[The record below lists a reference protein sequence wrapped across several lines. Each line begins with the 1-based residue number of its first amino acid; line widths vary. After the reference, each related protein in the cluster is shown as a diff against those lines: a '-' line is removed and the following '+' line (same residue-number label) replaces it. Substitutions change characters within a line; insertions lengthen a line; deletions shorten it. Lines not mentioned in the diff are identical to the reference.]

1 MTATTGDDGT
11 VPPAQTDEHYDVV
24 IVGGAI
30 IGSATAYFLSVHP
43 EFHGSILV
51 VERDP
56 TYAHS
61 STALS
66 AASVRHQFSRPVNI
80 RLSQFASEC
89 IEHFADLVEV
99 DGEVPDLGFRDT
111 GYLFLAADEEQMA
124 QLRASHE
131 IQRGEGAA
139 VRLLSQAEVA
149 ARFPH
154 LVVDDLVGASL
165 GERHEGTLD
174 AFSLLQGFRRRARA
188 NGVEYR
194 HDEVVGIDTEGTFRV
209 DPDGAPHGEGRAT
222 AVRLASGAVVGCGT
236 VVNAAGPRARWVAE
250 MVGLRLPVVPRVR
263 SVFAFDCRTPVAD
276 PFPLTIDP
284 ANVWVRREP
293 PIYLAGTKPQPDP
306 DAALDDFAVR
316 HDEWESRVWPAIAHR
331 IPAFEAVK
339 LVRSWAG
346 HYSVNVLDANAVIG
360 PPPGL
365 PNFLFANGFTG
376 HGLQHAAGVGRG
388 LAEWITQG
396 RYTTIDLGELGYE
409 RVLTNEPFLELA
421 IIA

>member
-1 MTATTGDDGT
+1 MTSTPGDT
-11 VPPAQTDEHYDVV
+11 STSAEPAPEHYDVV

-30 IGSATAYFLSVHP
+30 IGSATAYFLSVNP
-43 EFHGSILV
+43 RFQGSILV

-56 TYAHS
+56 TYAFS

-80 RLSQFASEC
+80 RLSQFTTEC

-99 DGEVPDLGFRDT
+99 DGEVPELGFRDT
-111 GYLFLAADEEQMA
+111 GYLFLAADDEQMA

-131 IQRGEGAA
+131 IQLAEGAA
-139 VRLLSQAEVA
+139 VRLLSKLEVA

-154 LVVDDLVGASL
+154 LVTDDLVGASL

-174 AFSLLQGFRRRARA
+174 AYSLLQGFRRRARA

-209 DPDGAPHGEGRAT
+209 DPDGTPHGEGRVT
-222 AVRLASGAVVGCGT
+222 AVRLASGAAVGCGT

-263 SVFAFDCRTPVAD
+263 SVFAFDCRAPIAD

-293 PIYLAGTKPQPDP
+293 PIFLAGTKPEPDP

-388 LAEWITQG
+388 LSEWITEG

-409 RVLTNEPFLELA
+409 RILANEPFLELA